1 MSLREQVIAM
11 TDRTKDSVRW
21 WLTVGGVIAAIAIAF
36 TKLQGQAAELEKYK
50 ADRSELTALRADYDA
65 LRRVVDRM
73 DARTLRMAC
82 RQNPNDLDCP

>member
-1 MSLREQVIAM
+1 M

-50 ADRSELTALRADYDA
+50 ADRAEVTALRNEMEAQ
-65 LRRVVDRM
+65 RRILERVDR
-73 DARTLRMAC
+73 RTLKMAC
-82 RQNPNDLDCP
+82 RANPHDTDCP